1 VPPLRAGN
9 KIFRSPGGCPSV
21 SMEAMTIRVQSACS
35 RQQFLNTR
43 INHARHEL
51 ARRLNIGLPEVGGC
65 TS

>member
-1 VPPLRAGN
+1 
-9 KIFRSPGGCPSV
+9 
-21 SMEAMTIRVQSACS
+21 MEAMTIRVQSACS